1 MRHLRCLAAPRNG
14 DVDVRGAARSEL
26 ASPKVSRE
34 TPREGFRSQR
44 EALSGSFDNACEPA
58 SAMSRRQLAQ
68 AFHEKRERYGN
79 APTADTRT
87 STACAGTAFITTL
100 FPVEPMGDTSL
111 ESIRESGL
119 PRGRG
124 GGQGARSETYP
135 SRVDFRLAVSVTGA
149 VPCPHRCAH
158 RWTTVCQMRT
168 RAQQRSARPY
178 RTDRA
183 DASCVSVRI
192 LPLRRSGTAVRGS
205 GASSTKGTRLSESPS
220 MTSRRDQPSERSS
233 PEGSDTSRPM
243 FSTRRSR
250 SSRFVNS
257 RVMRP
262 FRFPTSMRTGVSR
275 RLERRLVRSTTCGS

>member
-1 MRHLRCLAAPRNG
+1 MA
-14 DVDVRGAARSEL
+14 RG
-26 ASPKVSRE
+26 
-34 TPREGFRSQR
+34 
-44 EALSGSFDNACEPA
+44 
-58 SAMSRRQLAQ
+58 QLAQ
-68 AFHEKRERYGN
+68 AFHAKRERYVSVI
-79 APTADTRT
+79 TADTRT
-87 STACAGTAFITTL
+87 STARVPVPHSSPRCFPWNRWVPRRSRASARADCLGLAGEA
-100 FPVEPMGDTSL
+100 
-111 ESIRESGL
+111 R
-119 PRGRG
+119 
-124 GGQGARSETYP
+124 ARSETYP
-135 SRVDFRLAVSVTGA
+135 SRVDLRLAVSVTGA
-149 VPCPHRCAH
+149 VPCPHSCAH
-158 RWTTVCQMRT
+158 RWTTMCQMRT

-178 RTDRA
+178 RAARA